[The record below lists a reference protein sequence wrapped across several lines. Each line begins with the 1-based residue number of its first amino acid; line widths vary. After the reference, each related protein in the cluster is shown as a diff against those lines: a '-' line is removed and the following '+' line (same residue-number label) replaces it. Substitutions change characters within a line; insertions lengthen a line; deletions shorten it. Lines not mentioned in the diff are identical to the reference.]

1 MVVSIMTMKSKLE
14 NQEKL
19 ADMSND
25 ELLEL
30 QDGFLQLM
38 CHANRGIE
46 NITKIMHERLETKV
60 PT

>member
-1 MVVSIMTMKSKLE
+1 MKPKSKHP
-14 NQEKL
+14 EKL
-19 ADMSND
+19 EDMSND

>member
-1 MVVSIMTMKSKLE
+1 MKSKLK

-19 ADMSND
+19 DDMSND
-25 ELLEL
+25 ELLAL

-46 NITKIMHERLETKV
+46 NITKILHERLETKV

>member
-1 MVVSIMTMKSKLE
+1 MKSKLE

-25 ELLEL
+25 ELLAL

-46 NITKIMHERLETKV
+46 NITKILHERLETKV